1 MDILCDNKVYKEEAK
16 NRYEENQMKNNVKI
30 INLREIII
38 DFLINKLE
46 KNKVLPNNGH
56 IDLYSL
62 SEELVWQINKCNY
75 KSSREWYN
83 ADRAI
88 SWGFFEIT
96 QDISNI
102 GFR

>member
-1 MDILCDNKVYKEEAK
+1 
-16 NRYEENQMKNNVKI
+16 
-30 INLREIII
+30 
-38 DFLINKLE
+38 
-46 KNKVLPNNGH
+46 
-56 IDLYSL
+56 L